1 MIEYDIIITAKVMKA
16 IIPLQKSPSKSV
28 STQGLKVLLVGNN
41 PIEMSKIYDQLKSL
55 KERIAKI
62 DISFDDRETL
72 AYVNS
77 HKPNC
82 ILIDD
87 NYGSSPIKKLMTSL
101 KNVKNNSASL
111 TLLKTKNTTE
121 LLVGFQEYLMKESI
135 TADRLYSSLK
145 NGLKFRKTRA
155 YLKDKFSAK

>member
-101 KNVKNNSASL
+101 KMLKI
-111 TLLKTKNTTE
+111 TLPH
-121 LLVGFQEYLMKESI
+121 
-135 TADRLYSSLK
+135 
-145 NGLKFRKTRA
+145 
-155 YLKDKFSAK
+155 